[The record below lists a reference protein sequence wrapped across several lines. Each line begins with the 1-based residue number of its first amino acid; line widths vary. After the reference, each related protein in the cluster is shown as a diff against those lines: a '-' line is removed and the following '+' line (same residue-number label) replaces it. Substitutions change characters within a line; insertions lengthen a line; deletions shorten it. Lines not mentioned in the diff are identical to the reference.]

1 MNTKRVLCGL
11 VVLLAVGLAGV
22 ASADDFPLHKGATE
36 IGVFAS
42 GGSGVGKAD
51 TFQMINSGVRFGRVL
66 TGERG
71 SGWRRGNF
79 EYAFDILP
87 FYYFMQDQYLC
98 ATQACNTILTKRQN
112 VYGASMTPIILK
124 WNFTSSKR
132 VVPFAAAEGGV
143 VFTTQNVPS
152 GDTSSVNFTP
162 GGAFGVQWLR
172 GNRSSFSV
180 SGHATHISNASLG
193 NRNPGM
199 NATVWLRLGYQWW
212 R

>member
-1 MNTKRVLCGL
+1 MNTKRLFCLLTLFVAVAVLG
-11 VVLLAVGLAGV
+11 AA
-22 ASADDFPLHKGATE
+22 AADDFPLHKGATE

-51 TFQMINSGVRFGRVL
+51 SIQMINSGVRFGRVL

-71 SGWRRGNF
+71 SGWKRGNF
-79 EYAFDILP
+79 EYAFDLLP
-87 FYYFMQDQYLC
+87 FYYFMQDQYFC
-98 ATQACNTILTKRQN
+98 SNVACSAILIKRQN

-143 VFTTQNVPS
+143 IFATRNVPA
-152 GDTSSVNFTP
+152 GDTSTVNFTP
-162 GGAFGVQWLR
+162 GGAFGIQWLR
-172 GNRSSFSV
+172 ANHTAFSV

-193 NRNPGM
+193 NKNPGM
-199 NATVWLRLGYQWW
+199 NATIWLRLGYQWW